1 MTKIL
6 VLCHAIVGSKMA
18 SPGMRS
24 YNIARVLQ
32 KHLPEAEVTLV
43 LPRGLPSDIDPASVD
58 FKVAKPDQRTLSKMV
73 GEADIIVS
81 AKFPLK
87 LLPFARKARRVL
99 DLYTPFFTEWMEMSK
114 GDPSKTHRKAWIE
127 PKRKNLMAQ
136 IAAADLILCSNVR
149 QRDLVTGI
157 MGTLGFITPRAYDED
172 PTLER
177 LIKIAPLG
185 TRDIV
190 PHPGAPLMKGV
201 IPGIR
206 ETDTVLLWN
215 GTIVEWYDLDVL
227 IRAMHRLSL
236 ERDDI
241 KLVFMGTE
249 HPDSFGAKPLEGL
262 GGGATRAA
270 IAQCEELGILDKSVF
285 FNFGWAS
292 NAETEQY
299 LLESD
304 IGVCTYFDGLETRY
318 SFRVRYLDLFWGE
331 LPIICTRG
339 DVVSEMVD
347 NEPLGI
353 SVPETDLDA
362 LVDAIRRL
370 TDDEELRARC
380 KQNLH
385 RLREQYTWDNT
396 LQPLIEFCRN
406 PETTLSKPS
415 ERLLPLAF
423 HTLDWLASQ
432 AHYNVRYGLRAKLRE
447 MRRARQ

>member
-1 MTKIL
+1 MRKIL

-32 KHLPEAEVTLV
+32 KHLPDDEVTLV
-43 LPRGLPSDIDPASVD
+43 LPPKLPSDLDPASVN
-58 FKVAKPDQRTLSKMV
+58 FRVVKPDQRELAKLV
-73 GEADIIVS
+73 GDADIIVA

-114 GDPSKTHRKAWIE
+114 SDPSKTHRKAWIE
-127 PKRKNLMAQ
+127 PRRKNLMAQ
-136 IAAADLILCSNVR
+136 MAAADLILCSNER

-185 TRDIV
+185 TRDVV
-190 PHPGAPLMKGV
+190 PRPAAPLMKGM

-249 HPDSFGAKPLEGL
+249 HPDSFGSKPLEGL

-270 IAQCEELGILDKSVF
+270 IEQCQQLGILDKSVF

-292 NAETEQY
+292 DAQTEQY

-331 LPIICTRG
+331 VPIICTRG

-347 NEPLGI
+347 KEPLGI
-353 SVPETDLDA
+353 SVPEADLDA

-370 TDDEELRARC
+370 TDDKELRALCR
-380 KQNLH
+380 QNLH
-385 RLREQYTWDNT
+385 RLREEFTWDNT
-396 LQPLIEFCRN
+396 LQPLVEFCRH
-406 PETTLSKPS
+406 PESVLRQPI
-415 ERLLPLAF
+415 ERLLPIAF

-432 AHYNVRYGLRAKLRE
+432 AHYNVRYGLRAKLRN
-447 MRRARQ
+447 MRARRS